1 MKFKGEKKFHQRETL
16 HTICAKA
23 PANGTSF
30 PFQIFILTLASYF
43 FAFLNRVMELHPL

>member
-1 MKFKGEKKFHQRETL
+1 MRFKGKKFHQRETL
-16 HTICAKA
+16 CTICAQA

-43 FAFLNRVMELHPL
+43 LAFLNCMIGVQPL